1 MGRIVIELTN
11 RCNLSC
17 THCFEGRHSA
27 DGDLSIDVIE
37 TIIKNAKQY
46 GFNHLA
52 LTGGDATIHPEF
64 IEIIRIISEA
74 DYEYSFVTNGQNF
87 VKFYKKILPFSNKLN
102 IITFSIEGAE
112 EKTNDKI
119 RGEGSYRRL
128 MKAVSVCIFK
138 DIPFTFNFV
147 ITSHN
152 YNEIEEAINLSRS
165 LGARGIR
172 FGHLMPTKLT
182 VINDLVLS
190 TYERKRAEK
199 KVWKLQQEYSIPI
212 AFAIGHY
219 TKDLFPCTPLNM
231 QEINIDWQGN
241 VTKCCN
247 LSSRGG
253 DVGDDDIVG
262 NLSEISFEE
271 AYAKLVDLNNKF
283 HSFKLEH
290 HKLKSFKDSDY
301 FPCWYCENYH
311 DKVGWLKRYPKNK
324 WSDKLWTK
332 E

>member
-1 MGRIVIELTN
+1 
-11 RCNLSC
+11 
-17 THCFEGRHSA
+17 
-27 DGDLSIDVIE
+27 
-37 TIIKNAKQY
+37 
-46 GFNHLA
+46 
-52 LTGGDATIHPEF
+52 
-64 IEIIRIISEA
+64 
-74 DYEYSFVTNGQNF
+74 
-87 VKFYKKILPFSNKLN
+87 
-102 IITFSIEGAE
+102 
-112 EKTNDKI
+112 
-119 RGEGSYRRL
+119 
-128 MKAVSVCIFK
+128 MK
-138 DIPFTFNFV
+138 
-147 ITSHN
+147 
-152 YNEIEEAINLSRS
+152 
-165 LGARGIR
+165 
-172 FGHLMPTKLT
+172 
-182 VINDLVLS
+182 
-190 TYERKRAEK
+190 
-199 KVWKLQQEYSIPI
+199 
-212 AFAIGHY
+212 
-219 TKDLFPCTPLNM
+219 
-231 QEINIDWQGN
+231 EINIDWQGN